1 MAAVVADD
9 LVDLDDDVL
18 GDAGLYGS
26 AIDHLGEVDALLV
39 WPNNQTR
46 HGQLP
51 HQESAN
57 CHIKNRPT
65 ATSRIGQLPHLL
77 LKKWLNLKFN
87 LYLCTKI
94 VKNMEYKKRI
104 ADQILADKL
113 EASGAVLIEGPKFCG
128 KTTLAKQQAGSVLS
142 MADPDKLSQNLALAK
157 TNITKLL
164 VGDTPRLID
173 EWQIAPQFWDAVR
186 NEVDR
191 REDDGQFILTGSAV
205 PPKPK
210 KDKEGNV
217 IQEEQIHH
225 TGTGR
230 ISRLKLR
237 TMTLWESE
245 DSTGM
250 VSLGELFK
258 NPESVDGES
267 HIDLDRLAYLTC
279 RGGWPKAVLKKSDK
293 AALAQ
298 AFDYFDSVV
307 NSDIKRVDDVDRDE
321 ELAKR
326 IMRSYARNQASQA
339 TAGTIL
345 ADIKNNGDEQ
355 MSENT
360 VYSYIKALREI
371 FVIEDSIAWNP
382 NLRSKT
388 AIRTSDTRYFI
399 DPSIATAALGLGPND
414 LINDLNT
421 FGLIFET
428 LAVRDL
434 RVYAESL
441 DGKVY
446 HYRDKN
452 NLECDAVV
460 HLRNGSYGLI
470 EVKLG
475 GYELIK
481 EGAESLKALSDK
493 IDTTKMKKPSFLMV
507 LTGVG
512 DYAYKRPEDGVL
524 VVPIGCLKE

>member
-1 MAAVVADD
+1 M
-9 LVDLDDDVL
+9 
-18 GDAGLYGS
+18 
-26 AIDHLGEVDALLV
+26 
-39 WPNNQTR
+39 
-46 HGQLP
+46 
-51 HQESAN
+51 
-57 CHIKNRPT
+57 K
-65 ATSRIGQLPHLL
+65 
-77 LKKWLNLKFN
+77 
-87 LYLCTKI
+87 
-94 VKNMEYKKRI
+94 YKKRI

-113 EASGAVLIEGPKFCG
+113 ESSGAVLIEGPKYCG

-142 MADPDKLSQNLALAK
+142 MADPDTLAQNLALAR
-157 TNITKLL
+157 TNISRLL
-164 VGDTPRLID
+164 VGKTPRLID
-173 EWQIAPQFWDAVR
+173 EWQIAPQFWDAIR
-186 NEVDR
+186 NEVDNR
-191 REDDGQFILTGSAV
+191 DDDGQFMLTGSAV

-210 KDKEGNV
+210 KDENGNL
-217 IQEEQIHH
+217 IEEEQIHH

-258 NPESVDGES
+258 NSDYVDGES
-267 HIDLDRLAYLTC
+267 HIDLERLAYLTC
-279 RGGWPKAVLKKSDK
+279 RGGWPKAVLRKSEK

-307 NSDIKRVDDVDRDE
+307 STDIKRVDDVERDE
-321 ELAKR
+321 EMAKR

-345 ADIKNNGDEQ
+345 ADIKNNGDELL
-355 MSENT
+355 SDST
-360 VYSYIKALREI
+360 VYSYIKALKEI
-371 FVIEDSIAWNP
+371 FVIEDSVAWNP

-388 AIRTSDTRYFI
+388 AIRTSDTRYFT

-441 DGKVY
+441 NGKVY

-470 EVKLG
+470 EIKIG
-475 GYELIK
+475 GSELVND
-481 EGAESLKALSDK
+481 GAESLKTLSDK

-507 LTGVG
+507 LTGIG
-512 DYAYKRPEDGVL
+512 EYAYKRPEDGDV
-524 VVPIGCLKE
+524 

>member
-1 MAAVVADD
+1 
-9 LVDLDDDVL
+9 
-18 GDAGLYGS
+18 
-26 AIDHLGEVDALLV
+26 
-39 WPNNQTR
+39 
-46 HGQLP
+46 
-51 HQESAN
+51 
-57 CHIKNRPT
+57 
-65 ATSRIGQLPHLL
+65 
-77 LKKWLNLKFN
+77 
-87 LYLCTKI
+87 
-94 VKNMEYKKRI
+94 MEYKKRI
-104 ADQILADKL
+104 ADQILTDKL
-113 EASGAVLIEGPKFCG
+113 EASGAVLVEGPKYCG
-128 KTTLAKQQAGSVLS
+128 KTTLAAQQAGSILS
-142 MADPDKLSQNLALAK
+142 MADPDTLSQNLALAR
-157 TNITKLL
+157 TNISRLL
-164 VGDTPRLID
+164 IGDTPRLID

-186 NEVDR
+186 NEVDKR
-191 REDDGQFILTGSAV
+191 QKDGQFILTGSTV

-210 KDKEGNV
+210 KDVNGKLIE
-217 IQEEQIHH
+217 EEQIHH

-250 VSLGELFK
+250 VSLEGLFE
-258 NPESVDGES
+258 NAETIDGES

-279 RGGWPKAVLKKSDK
+279 RGGWPKATLKKSVK

-298 AFDYFDSVV
+298 AFDYYDSVV
-307 NSDIKRVDDVDRDE
+307 SNDIKRVDDVDRDE
-321 ELAKR
+321 ELTKR

-345 ADIKNNGDEQ
+345 ADIKNNGDDQ

-360 VYSYIKALREI
+360 VYNYIKALKEI
-371 FVIEDSIAWNP
+371 FVIEDSVAWNP

-399 DPSIATAALGLGPND
+399 DPSIATAALGLGPKD
-414 LINDLNT
+414 LINDMNT

-428 LAVRDL
+428 LAIRDL
-434 RVYAESL
+434 RVYAESI

-460 HLRNGSYGLI
+460 HLRNGYYGLI
-470 EVKLG
+470 EIKIG
-475 GYELIK
+475 GANLIN
-481 EGAESLKALSDK
+481 EGANSLKTLSDK

-507 LTGVG
+507 LTGIG

-524 VVPIGCLKE
+524 VVPIGCLKN

>member
-1 MAAVVADD
+1 M
-9 LVDLDDDVL
+9 
-18 GDAGLYGS
+18 
-26 AIDHLGEVDALLV
+26 
-39 WPNNQTR
+39 
-46 HGQLP
+46 
-51 HQESAN
+51 
-57 CHIKNRPT
+57 K
-65 ATSRIGQLPHLL
+65 
-77 LKKWLNLKFN
+77 
-87 LYLCTKI
+87 
-94 VKNMEYKKRI
+94 EYKRRI
-104 ADQILADKL
+104 ADQMLTDKL
-113 EASGAVLIEGPKFCG
+113 ESSGTVLVEGPKYCG
-128 KTTLAKQQAGSVLS
+128 KTTLAKQQAGSILS
-142 MADPDKLSQNLALAK
+142 MADPDTLSQNLALAR
-157 TNITKLL
+157 TNISRLL
-164 VGDTPRLID
+164 AGATPRLID

-186 NEVDR
+186 NEVDK

-210 KDKEGNV
+210 KDSDGNL
-217 IQEEQIHH
+217 IEEEQIHH
-225 TGTGR
+225 SGTGR

-250 VSLGELFK
+250 VSLGKLFE
-258 NPESVDGES
+258 NADSIDGES
-267 HIDLDRLAYLTC
+267 HIDLERLAYLTC
-279 RGGWPKAVLKKSDK
+279 RGGWPRAVLKKSEK

-298 AFDYFDSVV
+298 AFNYFDAVV
-307 NSDIKRVDDVDRDE
+307 GNDIKRVDDVDRDE

-345 ADIKNNGDEQ
+345 ADIKANGDEQ

-360 VYSYIKALREI
+360 VYSYVKALKEI
-371 FVIEDSIAWNP
+371 FVIEDSVAWNP

-399 DPSIATAALGLGPND
+399 DPSIATAALGMGPKD
-414 LINDLNT
+414 LINDMET

-470 EVKLG
+470 EIKIG
-475 GYELIK
+475 GTNLING
-481 EGAESLKALSDK
+481 GATSLKLLSDK

-507 LTGVG
+507 LTGIG

-524 VVPIGCLKE
+524 VVPIGCLKN